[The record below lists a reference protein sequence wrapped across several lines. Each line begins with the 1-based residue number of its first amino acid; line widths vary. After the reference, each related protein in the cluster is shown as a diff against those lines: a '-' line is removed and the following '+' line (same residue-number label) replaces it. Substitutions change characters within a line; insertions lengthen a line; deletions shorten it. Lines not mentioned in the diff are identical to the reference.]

1 MLNQQ
6 SPLVSAPGPSSGTP
20 HAISMSCCA
29 STSSTTMP
37 TARIDHCI
45 NARPSAVPLHLPER
59 SSGRSDVTGSAAS
72 YTSTSRSRDM
82 TGLSAHQPTT
92 TYELGGPGVIGRAR
106 RAVPRALRR
115 SRLDTPDTIL
125 RWHRRLVRRRCTY
138 PHRGW
143 TATDRR
149 RPRRRGGANGAG
161 EPAPGYLRLQGEL
174 LNLGHRVGASTI
186 RRILKRHRIPPAPSR
201 RTDSS
206 WRQFL
211 RTLWGARS
219 RAWLAGQR

>member
-1 MLNQQ
+1 M
-6 SPLVSAPGPSSGTP
+6 
-20 HAISMSCCA
+20 
-29 STSSTTMP
+29 
-37 TARIDHCI
+37 
-45 NARPSAVPLHLPER
+45 
-59 SSGRSDVTGSAAS
+59 TGSAAS

-186 RRILKRHRIPPAPSR
+186 RRILKRHRIPPAR
-201 RTDSS
+201 RWCGVPEVGPGSLASDDCPCCAGTGNS
-206 WRQFL
+206 
-211 RTLWGARS
+211 S
-219 RAWLAGQR
+219 RAADQPAWSAGSFPGTRPSKRADPAPGHRETAGLTTSHGR